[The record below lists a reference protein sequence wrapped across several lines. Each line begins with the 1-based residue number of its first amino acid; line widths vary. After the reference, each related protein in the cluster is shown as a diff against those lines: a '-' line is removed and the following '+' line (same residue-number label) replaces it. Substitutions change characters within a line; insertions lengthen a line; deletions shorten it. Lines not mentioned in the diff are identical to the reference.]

1 MGSFAVA
8 AKIVSTVINAGVG
21 IQKARSQRSEGK
33 VQESEFKRAAEMEKI
48 SAVER
53 ERLRRRELNQILG
66 TTITEIGAR
75 GIKSEGSPAAAAK
88 GLIEQSALDEAGT
101 KISDLSRISQLKR
114 AGTGA
119 RRMGKNA
126 SEATLLNTV
135 SSTLKQGVSLAE
147 SKNT

>member
-8 AKIVSTVINAGVG
+8 VTAAVISAGVG
-21 IQKARSQRSEGK
+21 IQTARSQRAEGK
-33 VQESEFKRAAEMEKI
+33 VQEAEFKRAAEMEKI

>member
-53 ERLRRRELNQILG
+53 ERIRRRELNQILG
-66 TTITEIGAR
+66 TKIAEIGAR

-126 SEATLLNTV
+126 SEGTLLKTFG
-135 SSTLKQGVSLAE
+135 STLKQAADI
-147 SKNT
+147 